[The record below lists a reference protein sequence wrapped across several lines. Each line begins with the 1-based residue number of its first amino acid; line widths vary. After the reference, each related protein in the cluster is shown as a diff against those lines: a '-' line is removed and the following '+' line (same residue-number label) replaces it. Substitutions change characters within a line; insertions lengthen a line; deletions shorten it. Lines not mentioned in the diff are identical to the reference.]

1 MFARLWNNFYVLIIV
16 TMLIWGAT
24 ASVAAF
30 LFQQGLTPEE
40 VATMDIIMAFAAMLG
55 LSLAFPASRASYRRY
70 HWRQIP
76 KLVLLSLLGI
86 CLYNY
91 LLFKAYGSDPENVP
105 PYAIVNYMWPLTTI
119 LFGVLILREK
129 PTVYTWIGGVV
140 GFLGFLLIQFGKAF
154 AAEGVQTAW
163 SGGDLGGTAVEI
175 VRATFGDAKAV
186 GCLLAFI
193 AAVMWGIFGPLG
205 KKWAQEHQWD
215 PLSSMTIY
223 TGIGLVLALAV
234 FGPGIRWD
242 FAFGRW
248 EFVAAFVW
256 AGMMAHGLANVLW
269 LRTIAVGGAGRTG
282 VVAYLTPVLALTYLG
297 LFFNQ
302 WPPLY
307 SAIGLGMILLAVALA
322 ESHRQRRNNSAA
334 K

>member
-1 MFARLWNNFYVLIIV
+1 MFARLWNNFYFLIIV

-129 PTVYTWIGGVV
+129 PTVYTWISGVV

-154 AAEGVQTAW
+154 AAEGVQAAW

-175 VRATFGDAKAV
+175 VRAERPVPRSSWRKHGKSPRRSPYPTPGSRRRPRFHRRRRKIFRIKRG
-186 GCLLAFI
+186 
-193 AAVMWGIFGPLG
+193 FGPIGSL
-205 KKWAQEHQWD
+205 ARFRRSPTPCSSQWR
-215 PLSSMTIY
+215 P
-223 TGIGLVLALAV
+223 
-234 FGPGIRWD
+234 IRWS
-242 FAFGRW
+242 GSGPRSTRW
-248 EFVAAFVW
+248 LLNAGLPEF
-256 AGMMAHGLANVLW
+256 
-269 LRTIAVGGAGRTG
+269 R
-282 VVAYLTPVLALTYLG
+282 
-297 LFFNQ
+297 
-302 WPPLY
+302 
-307 SAIGLGMILLAVALA
+307 
-322 ESHRQRRNNSAA
+322 
-334 K
+334 